1 MSGRKPFFNKTLFL
15 TSFVCLLPMV
25 LGFALWN
32 KLPEDIPQQ
41 YGWNNQVN
49 WTLPKFWG
57 IITLPLVMVIINIVY
72 SLLFRFSKQ
81 ELSPKVEGV
90 LAWIIPVIALPINCF
105 MFLRPI
111 GFDVEPFMFI
121 GGIMSL
127 VLIITGNYLPK
138 IKANSVVGVRAPW
151 INKNPTVW
159 AKTQRLSGIL
169 MVITGLINLVTC
181 FFPFGKYV
189 FVITV
194 GTLVIFMLV
203 YSIVVAKQESKKI
216 KQEETKIEE

>member
-1 MSGRKPFFNKTLFL
+1 
-15 TSFVCLLPMV
+15 
-25 LGFALWN
+25 
-32 KLPEDIPQQ
+32 
-41 YGWNNQVN
+41 
-49 WTLPKFWG
+49 
-57 IITLPLVMVIINIVY
+57 
-72 SLLFRFSKQ
+72 
-81 ELSPKVEGV
+81 
-90 LAWIIPVIALPINCF
+90 
-105 MFLRPI
+105 
-111 GFDVEPFMFI
+111 
-121 GGIMSL
+121 MSL

-159 AKTQRLSGIL
+159 AKTQRISGIP
-169 MVITGLINLVTC
+169 MVITGLINLVIC

-216 KQEETKIEE
+216 KQEETKDKE